1 MRIAAQVL
9 DGTYGQTAAGIGA
22 HLQRADNAGWTT
34 ISSAVTDHEGCI
46 GDWKCRSLDQGV
58 YRIVLDSDSYF
69 ASLGAS
75 SPYPE
80 VIIVFRMLNQAD
92 SWQLQVTMCPYSYST
107 YFGPLISRRGFK
119 HFR

>member
-9 DGTYGQTAAGIGA
+9 DSTYGQAAVGIRV
-22 HLQRADNAGWTT
+22 HLQRSGDEGWTT
-34 ISSAVTDHEGCI
+34 IASTVTGKEGRI
-46 GDWKCRSLDQGV
+46 EDWGHRSIDQGV

-80 VIIVFRMLNQAD
+80 VIIMFRMLNESD
-92 SWQLQVTMCPYSYST
+92 NWQLQVTMCPYSYST
-107 YFGPLISRRGFK
+107 YFGATDSRPGIP
-119 HFR
+119 